1 MRIIKPSTVRD
12 WMRKH
17 SAAAPGLEWWMDA
30 IKTGRWRNLVELK
43 RTFPGADQVMVA
55 GGRTVLVFNIGGNAF
70 RLIAAVHFNHG
81 LVFALAFMS
90 HAEYSKDRWKGKL

>member
-17 SAAAPGLEWWMDA
+17 PAAAPRLEWWMDA
-30 IKTGRWRNLVELK
+30 MKTGRWKNLVELK
-43 RTFPGADQVMVA
+43 RTFPAADQVKVA
-55 GGRTVLVFNIGGNAF
+55 SGRTVIVFNIGGNSF
-70 RLIAAVHFNHG
+70 RLMAAVHFNRG

-90 HAEYSKDRWKGKL
+90 HAEYSKDRWKENL